1 MSEKTKYDL
10 AGEIIGYAMAVH
22 TELGHGFSESVYR
35 NALLVELNE
44 HGYEVEVEKHI
55 KVFYR
60 DVVVGTFAADL
71 YINQSIIIELK
82 AVQALLPVHEAQ
94 LVNYLTA
101 TKTNQGLLINFG
113 APSLQFKKKFKDYKS
128 STDSSPTLQG

>member
-1 MSEKTKYDL
+1 MNQKPKYDL

-22 TELGHGFSESVYR
+22 NELGQGFNESVYR

-60 DVVVGTFAADL
+60 DVVVGSFAADL
-71 YINQSIIIELK
+71 YINQSLIIELK
-82 AVQALLPVHEAQ
+82 AVQALITVHEAQ

-101 TKTNQGLLINFG
+101 TKTKQGLLINFG

-128 STDSSPTLQG
+128 TTKSPPELQA